1 MEQVTANLLKDFL
14 KLAQKKERTSSCTFP
29 AEGRKTIQALMALGH
44 RPRWVAATQ
53 TEWNLWQGDRGFRG
67 FLLSNFQAER
77 MSFLKTAP
85 GMVAV
90 FDLPEP
96 ARLPDELS
104 DDVVIADGISD
115 PGNLGTLMR
124 TMHWFGIKQLWLTE
138 GSADAFQP
146 KAVQASMGSIGA
158 MVVHPMAAHD
168 ARKWLEEKNI
178 QPFVLRLKGHWQLP
192 PSGPKV
198 WVLGAEAHGVGPAF
212 QDFGIGL
219 KLPPFSSFP
228 PESLNVSV
236 SFACLMG
243 AIHLKQR

>member
-1 MEQVTANLLKDFL
+1 MEQVTAALLKDFL
-14 KLAQKKERTSSCTFP
+14 KLAQKKERSSSYTFP

-53 TEWNLWQGDRGFRG
+53 TEWNFWQGDRGFRG
-67 FLLSNFQAER
+67 FLLTAAQAER

-96 ARLPDELS
+96 ADFPPTLS
-104 DDVVIADGISD
+104 EDIVIADGISD
-115 PGNLGTLMR
+115 PGNLGTLIR
-124 TMHWFGIKQLWLTE
+124 TMHWFGLKQLWLTE
-138 GSADAFQP
+138 GSADPFQP

-158 MVVHPMAAHD
+158 IAVNYVTAQQ
-168 ARKWLEEKNI
+168 ARIWLEEKDI
-178 QPFVLRLKGHWQLP
+178 QPYVLRLEGSWIYP

-198 WVLGAEAHGVGPAF
+198 WVLGAEAHGVGPEF
-212 QDFGIGL
+212 QHFGIGL
-219 KLPPFSSFP
+219 KLPPFSELP

-243 AIHLKQR
+243 AIHLK